1 MPNSNKLKKQEKTK
15 FLKSRIKE
23 IDALYEIIKKDIEEG
38 NFTTSLEQH
47 FMELDI
53 ISEPNDHT
61 SFDTNNNMINSFE
74 MNEVQYQQE
83 LLLALDQTKIDLEN
97 GNFTIETAE
106 EHIERLW
113 PNKE

>member
-1 MPNSNKLKKQEKTK
+1 MPNSNKIKNQEKTK
-15 FLKSRIKE
+15 SLKLRIKE

-61 SFDTNNNMINSFE
+61 SFDVDNNLINGFK
-74 MNEVQYQQE
+74 MNELKYQQD

-97 GNFTIETAE
+97 GNYTIETAE
-106 EHIERLW
+106 QHIERLW

>member
-1 MPNSNKLKKQEKTK
+1 MPNSKKLKKQEKTK
-15 FLKSRIKE
+15 LLKLRIKE
-23 IDALYEIIKKDIEEG
+23 IDAFNEIIKKDIEEG

-61 SFDTNNNMINSFE
+61 SFDTNNDMIKGFE
-74 MNEVQYQQE
+74 INYLKYQQE
-83 LLLALDQTKIDLEN
+83 LLLALNHIKIDLEN